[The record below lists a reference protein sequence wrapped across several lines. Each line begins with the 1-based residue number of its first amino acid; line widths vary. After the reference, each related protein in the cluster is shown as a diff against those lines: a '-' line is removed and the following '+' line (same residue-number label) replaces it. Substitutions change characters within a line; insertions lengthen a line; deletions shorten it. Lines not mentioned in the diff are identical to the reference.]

1 MPTGFLRSLGQNI
14 PVFFLAYMF
23 LPATVGFYAM
33 ATRLMR
39 FPIALVGEAVRRT
52 YLQKAAEFNNKGM
65 ALLPSLIKTTVVLA
79 ATGFL
84 IFSPL
89 LIWGPEL
96 FVIVLGDQWAE
107 GGRYVAILT
116 PWFFLT
122 FVQSAASVTYIV
134 FQKQDQLFRI
144 HAVSTIAIA
153 SVFALLS
160 RFDASPENTL
170 VVLSG
175 VGTVTNILILGQGFR
190 LAFRYAE
197 SPKLA
202 RGA

>member
-1 MPTGFLRSLGQNI
+1 
-14 PVFFLAYMF
+14 MF

-39 FPIALVGEAVRRT
+39 FPIALIGEAVRRT
-52 YLQKAAEFNNKGM
+52 YLQKASELNNKGM
-65 ALLPSLIKTTVVLA
+65 VLLPSLIKTTVVLV

-96 FVIVLGDQWAE
+96 FVIVLGDQWTEA
-107 GGRYVAILT
+107 GRYVAILT

-134 FQKQDQLFRI
+134 FQKQNQLFRI
-144 HAVSTIAIA
+144 HAVSTLAIA
-153 SVFALLS
+153 SAFVLVS
-160 RFDASPENTL
+160 RFGASPEYAL
-170 VVLSG
+170 VALSG

-190 LAFRYAE
+190 LAFRFAK